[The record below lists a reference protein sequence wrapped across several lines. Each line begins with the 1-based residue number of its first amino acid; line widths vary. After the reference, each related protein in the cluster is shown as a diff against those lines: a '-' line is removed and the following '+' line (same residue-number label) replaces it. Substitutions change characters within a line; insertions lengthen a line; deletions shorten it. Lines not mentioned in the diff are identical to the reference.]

1 MKTGILVALAA
12 LSVIGLGVGVVAA
25 QTIASPHTTY
35 GGMQGGY
42 GGGMMSGTNGGGMMG
57 GQYGG
62 GMMGGGGCGCAN
74 YAYCQQYMVDHNYTW
89 NHNYTYGPGGMMG

>member
-12 LSVIGLGVGVVAA
+12 LAVVGLGVGVVAA
-25 QTIASPHTTY
+25 QTIATPHSTA

-42 GGGMMSGTNGGGMMG
+42 GGGMMGGQHGGMMG

-62 GMMGGGGCGCAN
+62 MMGNGGCGCAN
-74 YAYCQQYMVDHNYTW
+74 SQYCQQHMYDHNVSY
-89 NHNYTYGPGGMMG
+89 GGMMG

>member
-1 MKTGILVALAA
+1 MKTGILVAIAA
-12 LSVIGLGVGVVAA
+12 LAVVGLGVGVVAA
-25 QTIASPHTTY
+25 QTITAPRATY

-42 GGGMMSGTNGGGMMG
+42 GGGMMG

-74 YAYCQQYMVDHNYTW
+74 SQYCQQYMYDHNYTW
-89 NHNYTYGPGGMMG
+89 DHNYTYGPGGMMG

>member
-12 LSVIGLGVGVVAA
+12 LSVVGLGVGVVAT
-25 QTIASPHTTY
+25 QTIAAPHTSY

-42 GGGMMSGTNGGGMMG
+42 GGGMMG

-62 GMMGGGGCGCAN
+62 GMMGNGSCGCAN
-74 YAYCQQYMVDHNYTW
+74 YAYCQQYMYDHNYSW
-89 NHNYTYGPGGMMG
+89 DHDYSYGSGGMMG